1 MLAHMKR
8 SAPVLLSILVLWPAS
23 ASVASADARDARDWG
38 RIALDLGLGFVGEQ
52 VEDGPDPNLAMT
64 LAASARLEKP
74 VSRAFTLGGMVT
86 AGFWRTEAMENAD
99 IQRNA
104 RLDVDLILKP
114 RYAWRVGHGHMEIG
128 LPIPVGFTLQGDNE
142 DAGLSSRGIGY
153 NVGAS
158 LSWQWFPG
166 HRAGFLLEFGWK
178 RHETHHDPGEI
189 VTQELMLN
197 MGVAFLL

>member
-8 SAPVLLSILVLWPAS
+8 SAVVLLSIAALLSLGTSRAS
-23 ASVASADARDARDWG
+23 AEARDARDWG

-52 VEDGPDPNLAMT
+52 VVDGPDPDLAMT
-64 LAASARLEKP
+64 LTASARIEKP
-74 VSRAFTLGGMVT
+74 VSRAFTLGGMVST
-86 AGFWRTEAMENAD
+86 GFWRTEAMESMD
-99 IQRNA
+99 TQRFA

-114 RYAWRVGHGHMEIG
+114 RYAWRVGNGHMEIG

-142 DAGLSSRGIGY
+142 DAFVTNRGIGY
-153 NVGAS
+153 NVGAA
-158 LSWQWFPG
+158 LSWQWFPSR
-166 HRAGFLLEFGWK
+166 RAGFLLEFGWK
-178 RHETHHDPGEI
+178 RHETRHDPGEL